1 MFDFRS
7 PLFLILLATIP
18 LLILIQLR
26 TSVIAAKWRKRTT
39 FILRCTALLCA
50 ILALAN
56 LQRTHKE
63 QRLAVAFLL
72 DTSDS
77 IAPSQLEDATN
88 QINAAIAK
96 LKPNDQFAVIRFAQE
111 PSVLIR
117 IGAARRPT
125 TPIAGFARI
134 NS

>member
-7 PLFLILLATIP
+7 PLFLILLLAIP
-18 LLILIQLR
+18 FLIFGQWR
-26 TSVIAAKWRKRTT
+26 TSVIAAKWRKQIT
-39 FILRCTALLCA
+39 FLLRVIALFCV

-77 IAPSQLEDATN
+77 IAPSQREECN
-88 QINAAIAK
+88 
-96 LKPNDQFAVIRFAQE
+96 
-111 PSVLIR
+111 
-117 IGAARRPT
+117 
-125 TPIAGFARI
+125 
-134 NS
+134 